1 MPSAQGA
8 GMFFTSTH
16 NKPFGS
22 RSVIRCAALAAVL
35 GASALRGAGA
45 QGLQTMQPMA
55 TRSDLSALAER
66 LERGSASDRARASEL
81 RTRLRDGDFQPGDR
95 IGLVIEGTVT
105 QSDTIPVTS
114 GSKITLK
121 DIGDVS
127 LSGVLQSEL
136 QDKMATTISKYI
148 KDVRVRATPL
158 VRLSFLGPV
167 GKPGYY
173 FMPPDI
179 PLTDAIMRAGGPVG
193 GTADLR
199 RSVIRRGSKE
209 LYDSRNTRSALD
221 AGLTIDQ
228 LSLRDGDSIE
238 LGTQTKRGLAQI
250 VSYLGVATSIIW
262 AISYARR

>member
-1 MPSAQGA
+1 MS
-8 GMFFTSTH
+8 FTSTH

-35 GASALRGAGA
+35 GACALRGAGA

-55 TRSDLSALAER
+55 TRSDLSALADR
-66 LERGSASDRARASEL
+66 LERGSPSDRARASEL

-95 IGLVIEGTVT
+95 IGLVIEGSVT
-105 QSDTIPVTS
+105 QSDTLPVTS

-121 DIGDVS
+121 DIGEVS
-127 LSGVLQSEL
+127 LTGVLQSEL

-179 PLTDAIMRAGGPVG
+179 PLTDAIMRAGGPLG

-199 RSVIRRGSKE
+199 KSVIRRGSKE

-221 AGLTIDQ
+221 AGLTLDQ

-238 LGTQTKRGLAQI
+238 LGSSSKPRVAQI
-250 VSYLGVATSIIW
+250 AGVIGLTTSLLW
-262 AISYARR
+262 ALRYARR